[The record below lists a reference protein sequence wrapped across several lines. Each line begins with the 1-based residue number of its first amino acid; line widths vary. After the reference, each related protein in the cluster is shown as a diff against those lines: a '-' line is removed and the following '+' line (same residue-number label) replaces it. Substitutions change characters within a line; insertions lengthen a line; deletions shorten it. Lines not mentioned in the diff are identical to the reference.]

1 MFHGKE
7 GAQNLKIGYLMT
19 VIDLKVGYSCN
30 DACIHC
36 VVDDFRDALK
46 NKHMKQDK
54 TFAEIAQEMR
64 SARERGDTLVITG
77 GEPTIRSDFWDI
89 VQLAKELDYNI
100 MLQSN
105 GRAFSD
111 WAFAQNLNNYRGI
124 FNFCIALHGPT
135 ATVHDKITQR
145 NGSFAETVQGL
156 RNIHKLGFSFSGKI
170 VISLQNFRLLPEIA
184 DKFAEL
190 QAESIDIAFP
200 HAQGRASKMWEL
212 VVPRY
217 KDVSPFVKEAAR
229 RLQQKHV
236 NVRLETFPYCTVSG
250 YEHLVG
256 EIFQQTQAYSEI
268 NQYGSNFGASN
279 WSELRPT
286 IKEKFPPCLSCR
298 FRLVCEGPWNE
309 YAYRYGGEEFKPV
322 YGERVSD
329 VRSIGSQNFRH
340 QFNDIS
346 SLI

>member
-1 MFHGKE
+1 
-7 GAQNLKIGYLMT
+7 MT

-54 TFAEIAQEMR
+54 TFAEIAEEMR

-89 VQLAKELDYNI
+89 IELARSLNYKI

-105 GRAFSD
+105 GRAFSN
-111 WAFAQNLNNYRGI
+111 WEFAQNLNNYRDI

-135 ATVHDKITQR
+135 AEIHDTITQR
-145 NGSFAETVQGL
+145 KGSFAETIQGL
-156 RNIHKLGFSFSGKI
+156 RNIHQLGFNFNGKI
-170 VISLQNFRLLPEIA
+170 VISRQNFRVLPDIA
-184 DKFAEL
+184 DRFAEL
-190 QAESIDIAFP
+190 QASSIDIAFP
-200 HAQGRASKMWEL
+200 HAQGRASKMWDL

-217 KDVSPFVKEAAR
+217 KEVIPFVKEAAK
-229 RLQQKHV
+229 RLLQKHID
-236 NVRLETFPYCTVSG
+236 VRLETFPYCTVSG
-250 YEHLVG
+250 YEHLVS
-256 EIFQQTQAYSEI
+256 EIYQQTQAYAEI
-268 NQYGSNFGASN
+268 NQYGSDSGASN
-279 WSELRPT
+279 WSQLRPT
-286 IKEKFPPCLSCR
+286 IKEKFLPCLSCR

-322 YGERVSD
+322 YGERIGD
-329 VRSIGSQNFRH
+329 VRLIASQNFRK
-340 QFNDIS
+340 QFSDIN